1 MISHHR
7 FRVALAS
14 AIFITSLLTGFC
26 DSAFAD
32 PFALSVTGMVT
43 SSNVNG
49 VEAGAGTYTPQQL
62 AAAGSALGTVTANGL
77 TGISLWSLLGGD
89 SAGDSD
95 VVISTPIGDNG
106 KNAILRSYVLATSI
120 TGAQSI
126 VSLGEI
132 DPFFGGT
139 ASVADFVAFSGTDGR
154 PELVF
159 PSTNASG
166 RNILD
171 LASLQV
177 LAAPAVASG
186 PGGISTSF
194 ALAGNVARP
203 GTYTLSDLQAFP
215 KITEIAGGDTYTGAS
230 LWAVLGAN
238 SGNVLKQYVVATGT
252 DGYEILYSLA
262 ELDPNLG
269 APNDLIPYAD
279 TQGQFPSD
287 GFVRIIIPGDNHF
300 GRYVSN
306 LNSLDV
312 ISIPEPATAVLL
324 ALPLLALLCRRRIE
338 RSAKGARLTFGRGL

>member
-49 VEAGAGTYTPQQL
+49 VEAGAGTYTLQQL

-95 VVISTPIGDNG
+95 VVISTPAGDNG

-186 PGGISTSF
+186 PGGVSTSF

-215 KITEIAGGDTYTGAS
+215 NHG
-230 LWAVLGAN
+230 N
-238 SGNVLKQYVVATGT
+238 S
-252 DGYEILYSLA
+252 
-262 ELDPNLG
+262 
-269 APNDLIPYAD
+269 
-279 TQGQFPSD
+279 
-287 GFVRIIIPGDNHF
+287 RR
-300 GRYVSN
+300 RYVHRCFAMGGVTCQQRKCLKPVRGGN
-306 LNSLDV
+306 WHGRLRDTV
-312 ISIPEPATAVLL
+312 FT
-324 ALPLLALLCRRRIE
+324 CRTGSESRCP
-338 RSAKGARLTFGRGL
+338 K